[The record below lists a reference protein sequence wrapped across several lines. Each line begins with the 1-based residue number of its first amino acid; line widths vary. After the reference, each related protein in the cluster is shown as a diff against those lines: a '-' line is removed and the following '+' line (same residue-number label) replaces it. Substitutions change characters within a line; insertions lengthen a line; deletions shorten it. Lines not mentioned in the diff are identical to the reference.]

1 MALCRV
7 CGKQSY
13 VSRRKAAQAAKK
25 VHERRGDVLRPYLH
39 GGVWHL
45 YTPEPRDERLWRQT
59 LQRKRLARVKDDDDA
74 A

>member
-1 MALCRV
+1 MALCRL

-13 VSRRKAAQAAKK
+13 VSRRTAAQAAKK
-25 VHERRGDVLRPYLH
+25 LYARRGDVLRPYFH

-45 YTPEPRDERLWRQT
+45 ATVEPRDERLWKQA